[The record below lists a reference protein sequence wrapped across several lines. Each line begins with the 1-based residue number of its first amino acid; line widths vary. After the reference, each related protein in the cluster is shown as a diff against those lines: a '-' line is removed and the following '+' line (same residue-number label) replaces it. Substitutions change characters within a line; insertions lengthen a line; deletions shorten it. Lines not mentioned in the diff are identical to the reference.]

1 MRASV
6 LPPVLSLALAVS
18 VPALAAP
25 TKPATAAKP
34 ANWAETYSVTPAGG
48 LLIGNPNARVKLI
61 EFGSFSCN
69 HCRDF
74 HAAAMPAL
82 KAKYLARGQVSFEF
96 RSFVR
101 NGADFGASLV
111 AQCLPAKQAYSAISA
126 FFGAQDQ
133 WLAPYAAMTE
143 AQMAAINAAPDA
155 DRPRL
160 MAREGKLAAFVAPLG
175 LDAARVEACLSA
187 KPAADRLLAIRN
199 EAINVYGLEG
209 TPTLVIN
216 GKTVA
221 GVFTWAE
228 LEPRLIAA
236 VAGK

>member
-1 MRASV
+1 MRLLS
-6 LPPVLSLALAVS
+6 LSLALVLS

-25 TKPATAAKP
+25 AKPAAVAKP
-34 ANWAETYSVTPAGG
+34 ANWAETYSITPAGG
-48 LLIGNPNARVKLI
+48 LLVGNPNARVKLV
-61 EFGSFSCN
+61 EFGSLSCN

-111 AQCLPAKQAYSAISA
+111 AQCLPAKQAYGAINA

-133 WLAPYAAMTE
+133 WLAPYAALTE
-143 AQMAAINAAPDA
+143 AQMAQIQAAPDA

-187 KPAADRLLAIRN
+187 KPAADKLLAIRN

-209 TPTLVIN
+209 TPTLVLN

-236 VAGK
+236 MAGK